1 MRNPQLL
8 IVDGMLH
15 NRVITLSEAYKC
27 WKLVRRRVTAEE
39 ALKIIRER
47 QARKAQRKAE
57 KARKMM
63 KTPVLPKPTLEQLI
77 ARQERLVDLII
88 MANQFCFEWAD
99 LDAPINPEDAMNYV
113 SGKVRTEEK
122 FDEDYCYSNTNGSE
136 SLFR

>member
-77 ARQERLVDLII
+77 ARQERLADLIL
-88 MANQFCFEWAD
+88 MANRYSEWGNIEEGFNPN
-99 LDAPINPEDAMNYV
+99 DALNQKTV
-113 SGKVRTEEK
+113 RLRTEEK
-122 FDEDYCYSNTNGSE
+122 FDIDYCYSNTDGAE
-136 SLFR
+136 YLF